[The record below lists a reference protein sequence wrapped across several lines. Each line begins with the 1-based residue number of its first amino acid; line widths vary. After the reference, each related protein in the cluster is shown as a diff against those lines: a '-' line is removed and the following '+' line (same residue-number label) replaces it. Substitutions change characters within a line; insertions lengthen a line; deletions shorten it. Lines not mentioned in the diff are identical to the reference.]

1 MSDRLPPWRRWR
13 RRAWHLAARMVL
25 ITVQALPPAVGRG
38 LCRGLARL
46 ALMLRRRERAVAR
59 RNLALVF
66 PEQDRRWRESMLR
79 QAALALGDNL
89 HAALTIERQAGTGFM
104 NVVEVREPLAI
115 DESTGDGRSPAPD
128 EPAGEGLTSLLRR
141 LQRPDRGVLLVTA
154 HLGCW
159 ELLGA
164 WLARRLDRAAVVTA
178 TVHNPAVDRLL
189 QDRRRTLG
197 LEPLP
202 RERGPRPLLR
212 ALGRGAVIGVL
223 LDQNTRAA
231 GAMVPFLGRP
241 APTPLGVLAIAR
253 RRCVP
258 LVPAAAVREDGRWV
272 IRHLA
277 PIQPGPDDDLEAL
290 AGRLNRALEALIRRN
305 PAQWVWFHDRWDLQA
320 ADRRG
325 SS

>member
-1 MSDRLPPWRRWR
+1 MSDRLPAWRRWR
-13 RRAWHLAARMVL
+13 RRAWYLTACVVLHL
-25 ITVQALPPAVGRG
+25 VQSIPPTVGRG
-38 LCRGLARL
+38 LCRSLARL
-46 ALMLRRRERAVAR
+46 ALLLRRRERALAQ

-66 PEQDRRWRESMLR
+66 PDQDRRWRARLLR
-79 QAALALGDNL
+79 QAAASLGENL
-89 HAALTIERQAGTGFM
+89 YAALTLERQAARGFPVVVATGQPAAATGS
-104 NVVEVREPLAI
+104 VGGAGHG
-115 DESTGDGRSPAPD
+115 DEDLPA
-128 EPAGEGLTSLLRR
+128 LLRR
-141 LQRPDRGVLLVTA
+141 LQQAGRGVLLVTA

-164 WLARRLDRAAVVTA
+164 WLAGQLDRPAVVTA

-189 QDRRRTLG
+189 QDRRRALG

-202 RERGPRPLLR
+202 RDQGPRPLLR
-212 ALGRGAVIGVL
+212 ALGRGAVVGVL

-241 APTPLGVLAIAR
+241 APTPLGVLTIAR
-253 RRCVP
+253 RRGVP

-272 IRHLA
+272 IQHLA
-277 PIQPGPDDDLEAL
+277 PIDPAPDADLEVL

-305 PAQWVWFHDRWDLQA
+305 PAQWVWFHDRWNLQA
-320 ADRRG
+320 AGQPG